1 MRRINL
7 EEIRHDGKEPRK
19 FVYLYASEKQP
30 QPRIHQV
37 EHYTDDV
44 TDSNLLEAV
53 VVSKQKFEE
62 ICREYRKTLEANN
75 NTLDREHRE
84 AIEKIA
90 YEENFI
96 PERRGMLLFYHPQ
109 MNEIRGREIHPPR
122 VD

>member
-7 EEIRHDGKEPRK
+7 EEIRRDGKEPRK
-19 FVYLYASEKQP
+19 FVYLYADEKHP
-30 QPRIHQV
+30 HPRIHQV
-37 EHYTDDV
+37 EHYTEDV

-53 VVSKQKFEE
+53 VISKHKFEE
-62 ICREYRKTLEANN
+62 VCGIYRKVLAENN
-75 NTLDREHRE
+75 NTLTREHRLE
-84 AIEKIA
+84 IETIA

-109 MNEIRGREIHPPR
+109 MNEMRGREIKPPK